1 MCLSSQTS
9 LSARRDVPGR
19 CERGRGVCGGDETAA
34 AGGVGVIQSL
44 ARWRVTLGF
53 VFGAVVLWF
62 AQPTWQSL
70 AAGAAVAAVG
80 EAIRI
85 WAAGHLEKS
94 REVTRSGP
102 YRWTRHPLYLGSSII
117 ASGIAVASA
126 SVIVAGLIALYVGTF
141 LTAAIRA
148 EEAHLRDKFGG
159 DYDAYADR
167 RSAPMRR
174 TFSVAR
180 ALGNREHHTIAGVL
194 LGLALLAIKAGFS
207 VR

>member
-94 REVTRSGP
+94 REVKRSGP

-117 ASGIAVASA
+117 APGIAIASR
-126 SVIVAGLIALYVGTF
+126 SVLVSVLIALYVMTF
-141 LTAAIRA
+141 IPAAIAA
-148 EEAHLRDKFGG
+148 EESHLREKFGG
-159 DYDAYADR
+159 AYDAYAASEAVPMIR
-167 RSAPMRR
+167 R
-174 TFSVAR
+174 FSLAR
-180 ALGNREHHTIAGVL
+180 ARDNREHHTVAGVMMGLTL
-194 LGLALLAIKAGFS
+194 LGLKA
-207 VR
+207 